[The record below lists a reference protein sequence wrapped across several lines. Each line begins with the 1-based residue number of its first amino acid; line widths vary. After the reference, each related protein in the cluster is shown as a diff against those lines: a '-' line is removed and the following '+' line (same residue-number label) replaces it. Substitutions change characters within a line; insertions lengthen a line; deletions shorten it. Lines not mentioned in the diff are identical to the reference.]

1 MYVLVHSFP
10 LGKGSH
16 SAVAFIWL
24 INGQALAS
32 APLRAIPALRWLLL
46 LLLRRDET
54 AAGRL
59 QPAPRAAQRPLLQP

>member
-1 MYVLVHSFP
+1 MYVLVQSFP

-16 SAVAFIWL
+16 SAMALIWL
-24 INGQALAS
+24 INGQALAP
-32 APLRAIPALRWLLL
+32 APLRAIPAVRWLL

-59 QPAPRAAQRPLLQP
+59 QPAPRAAQRSLLQQ